1 MPWENKFWMLQIP
14 DYAHHNIGV
23 GGMVIND
30 KDEVLV
36 IQERHFVTPHRK
48 LPGGKS
54 TEVNDNQIKG
64 PKLIAF

>member
-1 MPWENKFWMLQIP
+1 MEEDPKKPKRWFRRI
-14 DYAHHNIGV
+14 AIGV